1 MAETSS
7 SMRSGANSMAFQI
20 IQQSELK
27 DRTKIGA
34 GGFGIVYK
42 YKHDSL
48 GNVAVK
54 KCRLNSQLEVDS
66 LAKPGLN
73 NFTVKILGWIE
84 PTDADIHSYIVMEY
98 MEYGSLKDFSR
109 KLRPIPDSLK
119 IRMVSE
125 VIEGMHFL
133 HDKNI
138 IHRDLKLENIFV
150 GKEFSVKIGD
160 LGCATWKSVANLT
173 KDTPG
178 TFTHM
183 APEILKNVNEPAT
196 KMSDVYSF
204 GITLWE
210 LSTYGDPFENA
221 QNSKHVKV
229 AVLEGHR
236 PASIQEDVPRIIK
249 DMMERAWHQAPD
261 KRPTFQELK
270 EEIAQEYN
278 DNYKEDVPAALSL
291 CYTKLS
297 LAQKKEEE
305 SCKENGDTPDSPSA
319 EDNLSMLD
327 GPRLGPLCSYNIQRN
342 GGVLEKISV
351 PVSDTGKGE
360 LPGVTTAF
368 GKLGI
373 VEGREAVQPV
383 SDNMKASCQPLES
396 ASAPLLTAGEP
407 RIPTQES
414 HLGNPETSKNFS
426 FPNHPQ
432 SQHQTG
438 YNPQLSN
445 PSTQQGSWGRQ
456 GPWPPQ
462 QGPWGH
468 QGPWPPQQG
477 PWGQQGPWAAQ
488 QGSWGQQGIPHQTSN
503 NSSFPNQS
511 QNQYQTGYNP
521 QTSSPF
527 TQQGSWGPQGPW
539 GQQGFN
545 LNVSGDG
552 HNIVFGGSGTT
563 VTINRHEN
571 TGGKGAGRGDDSSAS
586 KSSESDILDPEVQKT
601 MNSKEILE
609 EKHINTLSGHIGL
622 RWKELGRELK
632 LSSVKMENIEVDH
645 HYEGQR
651 EWAFQVMLAW
661 MRKKGRA
668 TKGELATAL
677 VAVELTEVALK
688 LR

>member
-1 MAETSS
+1 MAEASS

-20 IQQSELK
+20 IERSELK
-27 DRTKIGA
+27 DPIWLGA
-34 GGFGIVYK
+34 GGFGNVFK
-42 YKHDSL
+42 YKHDLL
-48 GNVAVK
+48 GDVAVK
-54 KCRLNSQLEVDS
+54 KCRVNSRMEVES

-73 NFTVKILGWIE
+73 NFIVKILGWIE
-84 PTDADIHSYIVMEY
+84 PTEKDEHSYIVMEY
-98 MEYGSLKDFSR
+98 MEHRSLKDFSR
-109 KLRPIPDSLK
+109 KLSPIPDSLK

-125 VIEGMHFL
+125 VIEGMYFL
-133 HDKNI
+133 HNKNI

-160 LGCATWKSVANLT
+160 LGCATWKSVANRT

-210 LSTYGDPFENA
+210 LSTNGNPFEHEK
-221 QNSKHVKV
+221 QETR
-229 AVLEGHR
+229 LERAILGGKR
-236 PASIQEDVPRIIK
+236 PDMGTCFPVDVPHIIK
-249 DMMERAWHQAPD
+249 DMMERAWRLAPD
-261 KRPTFQELK
+261 ERPTFQELK

-278 DNYKEDVPAALSL
+278 DNYKEDVPAALSV
-291 CYTKLS
+291 CYKKLS

-327 GPRLGPLCSYNIQRN
+327 GPRPGPLCSYNDQRN

-373 VEGREAVQPV
+373 DEGKKAVQPV
-383 SDNMKASCQPLES
+383 SDDIKASRQPSES
-396 ASAPLLTAGEP
+396 ASAPRPTTGEP
-407 RIPTQES
+407 RVPTQES
-414 HLGNPETSKNFS
+414 HCGNPETSKNLS
-426 FPNHPQ
+426 FLNQPQ

-438 YNPQLSN
+438 YDPQPSN
-445 PSTQQGSWGRQ
+445 RKT
-456 GPWPPQ
+456 
-462 QGPWGH
+462 
-468 QGPWPPQQG
+468 
-477 PWGQQGPWAAQ
+477 
-488 QGSWGQQGIPHQTSN
+488 
-503 NSSFPNQS
+503 
-511 QNQYQTGYNP
+511 
-521 QTSSPF
+521 
-527 TQQGSWGPQGPW
+527 
-539 GQQGFN
+539 
-545 LNVSGDG
+545 
-552 HNIVFGGSGTT
+552 
-563 VTINRHEN
+563 
-571 TGGKGAGRGDDSSAS
+571 GRGDDSSAA
-586 KSSESDILDPEVQKT
+586 ESCVSDVLDPEVKKIT
-601 MNSKEILE
+601 NSKEILE
-609 EKHINTLSGHIGL
+609 EKHINTLSRHIGL

-645 HYEGQR
+645 HYGGQR

-677 VAVELTEVALK
+677 VTVELTEAALK
-688 LR
+688 LL